1 MIDASRHP
9 LPHHVDVAII
19 GGGTAGCAAALYLA
33 QAGQSVVLFEQR
45 LCGGGAS
52 GQNYGGVRQQGRCPE
67 ELPLSFRA
75 RAMWDRLPEIV
86 GHDCGFRASGHI
98 KLARTEAEF
107 ASLEDWQAM
116 AKSHGLEVALITAN
130 TLRDQHPYLDSKVR
144 GGSFCATDGHANPRL
159 VGPLFARAAE
169 RAGADVREHCQV
181 AKLEREGAAFRISL
195 ADDRSVVADVVL
207 NTARAWGAVIAA
219 QLGEIYDERVMSPN
233 MVVTEPLAPMITA
246 NFGVCGGD
254 IYFRQTPR
262 GNVVLGGGRGMADRD
277 RNLCRPVGGV
287 TADAAARMLALVP
300 GLRHANVIRSWS
312 GIEGAMPDDR
322 PVLGPSPTVP
332 GLIHAFG
339 FSGHGFQLGPAV
351 GTVLSELVLAG
362 RTDTD
367 IGGLSPTRFGPPIQA
382 NTDKRTG

>member
-1 MIDASRHP
+1 MIDAARLA
-9 LPHHVDVAII
+9 LPTRVDVAIV
-19 GGGTAGCAAALYLA
+19 GGGTAGCSAALHLA

-75 RAMWDRLPEIV
+75 RAMWDRLPDIV

-107 ASLEDWQAM
+107 ASLEDWRKM
-116 AKSHGLEVALITAN
+116 AASHGLEVTLISSNA
-130 TLRDQHPYLDSKVR
+130 LRDQHPYLGTEVK
-144 GGSFCATDGHANPRL
+144 GGSFCASDGHANPRL

-169 RAGADVREHCQV
+169 RAGADLREHCQV

-195 ADDRSVVADVVL
+195 ADGRSVVADAVL
-207 NTARAWGAVIAA
+207 NTAGAWGATIAA
-219 QLGEIYDERVMSPN
+219 QIGETYDERLMSPN
-233 MVVTEPLAPMITA
+233 MVVTEPLAPMLTA

-262 GNVVLGGGRGMADRD
+262 GNVVFGGGRGMADRE
-277 RNLCRPVGGV
+277 RNLCRPLGPVTVG
-287 TADAAARMLALVP
+287 AAAKMLALVP
-300 GLRHANVIRSWS
+300 GIENASVIRSWS

-322 PVLGPSPTVP
+322 PVFGPSPTVP

-339 FSGHGFQLGPAV
+339 FSGHGFQLGPAA
-351 GTVLSELVLAG
+351 GAVLSELVLTG
-362 RTDTD
+362 RSETD
-367 IGGLSPTRFGPPIQA
+367 IGGLSPTRFVPPVQA
-382 NTDKRTG
+382 DDKRTG